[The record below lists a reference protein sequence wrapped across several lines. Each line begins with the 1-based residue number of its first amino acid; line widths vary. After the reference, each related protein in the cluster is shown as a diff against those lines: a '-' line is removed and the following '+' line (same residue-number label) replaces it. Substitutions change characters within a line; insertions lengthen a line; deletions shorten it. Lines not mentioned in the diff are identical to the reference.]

1 MVETTL
7 EKLDLPEPPN
17 VPELRKR
24 ARRRKVFDRILE
36 VLFVMLMLVGTFY
49 LFVHSYYTSVWID
62 GSSMAPT
69 LLNYEYGLMNTHTSR
84 INQIKRYS
92 IIIAV
97 DNLNVTVAKRVVAL
111 PGETIHIQEG
121 GSNVDT
127 ITITRDGETFV
138 LDEGPIPL
146 EKRFGTFNHG
156 SYAHDTPLVLGDNEY
171 FLMGDNRPSSA
182 DSRARGPI
190 HYDQI
195 MGVLF
200 VIEGIADRI
209 YVDYQGDESK
219 TIFENRRLYPLW
231 DFRFYY

>member
-7 EKLDLPEPPN
+7 EKLELPEPPN
-17 VPELRKR
+17 TPELRKK
-24 ARRRKVFDRILE
+24 AKRRKLVDRILE
-36 VLFVMLMLVGTFY
+36 VTFVVLMLVGTFY

-69 LLNYEYGLMNTHTSR
+69 LLNYEYGLMNTHASR

-92 IIIAV
+92 IIVAV
-97 DNLNVTVAKRVVAL
+97 DNMNVTVAKRVIGL
-111 PGETIHIQEG
+111 PGETILIEDG

-127 ITITRDGETFV
+127 ITITANGDTFV
-138 LDEGPIPL
+138 LDEAPIPL
-146 EKRFGTFNHG
+146 EKRFGTYNHG
-156 SYAHDTPLVLGDNEY
+156 VFAQNEPLVLGEDEY

-190 HYDQI
+190 QYDQI

-209 YVDYQGDESK
+209 YVETVDDQSK
-219 TIFENRRLYPLW
+219 TIFENRKLYPFW
-231 DFRFYY
+231 EFRFYY